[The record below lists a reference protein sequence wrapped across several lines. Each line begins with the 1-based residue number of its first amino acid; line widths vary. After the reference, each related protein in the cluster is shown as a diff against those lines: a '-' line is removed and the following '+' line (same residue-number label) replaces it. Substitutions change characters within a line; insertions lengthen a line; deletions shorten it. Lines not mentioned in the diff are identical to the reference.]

1 FQLGI
6 EGLQEDADRVTIT
19 VVHAEIVST
28 VAPGDVRII
37 ARVPEKLERK
47 TKSKFFRAPI
57 IIGANYDVSL
67 RPHIRMPQP
76 PGTIQPLNFQWSTG
90 WPAATLALA
99 DTTKEIVKLKGKKV
113 SAAQDDVTIN
123 LIVDSEAGKFKVS

>member
-1 FQLGI
+1 ASNAAASDRKFFAEGFVVSTKVRDTGFQLGV

-37 ARVPEKLERK
+37 ARVPEKPERK
-47 TKSKFFRAPI
+47 TKSKFFPAPI

-67 RPHIRMPQP
+67 RPHIEMPQP

-90 WPAATLALA
+90 SPAATLALA
-99 DTTKEIVKLKGKKV
+99 DTT
-113 SAAQDDVTIN
+113 
-123 LIVDSEAGKFKVS
+123 